1 MAITINLRSKQ
12 NILGNLVRAI
22 RVYTDITTV
31 APGSDMT
38 TLLEA
43 VAESLAHIEVSSL
56 KILENSNLESLV
68 GDALDKKGQSI
79 QIPNGSG
86 GVGRIPANQATGPV
100 TIVDSTFNKISSKL
114 YAGKPSPFSG
124 SATLYVENAASFPA
138 SGNLYVGRGTVNRFE
153 GPIPYSGVVNNGSFW
168 TVTLL
173 SPLSKTHLLSDS
185 VVVAQ
190 GGDRKINARTVV
202 QVPANNQTP
211 AVQYQTDTQVVI
223 PDGETTVTVTVTCSQ
238 SGELGNAL
246 AGTIVAFGTLPF
258 VGATVT
264 NPTSYKSGISTEDDE
279 SYRTRIKNYPST
291 LSRGTASA
299 IRSAI
304 LGATDP
310 DSGRTIQS
318 ANVLE
323 PVEPG
328 DYARVY
334 IDDGTGLE
342 PTFNGQPYE
351 LLLQSAS
358 GQETDF
364 GTAQSPI
371 TAAIAI
377 GSETGPFVL
386 LNGMSITVVLDGLVE
401 TYTLTPSN
409 YANLN
414 AATAYEVVRDI
425 NTQSNLIGARTT
437 NGGTGIV
444 FLDLSG
450 KGEQLQIESSTW
462 QAALG
467 LPTSAIRPVFLYKN
481 SELLSFRGKTA
492 TLETRPFGQWNIT
505 ATDMT
510 DVEIIV
516 DGVTQT
522 FSMADSDFAAY
533 GTTVA
538 SCTITQFASVLR
550 SKVAGV
556 QITISG
562 QILVLS
568 SWQALSGNG
577 SLSIPANRQDGTPIG
592 WVGDSKS
599 WLTTAS
605 GGILSDTGRA
615 KDYQF
620 NRFTGEITLS
630 SKLAAADKL
639 EIGSRSTR
647 AFIDSPVAPTGV
659 FTLNSLPLTTG
670 SSRLVLG
677 FDGSFA
683 TRSVIVPTGSTL
695 TPIIPDATNAPNVV
709 RLSAN
714 NNSLFANA
722 AVGDWLYLV
731 KDASTVSWGT
741 GVEGFYRVKAF
752 GGSTF
757 AANQTYSSL
766 AASTNSTL
774 TVLAQVVLGSN
785 QVEVIQTAHGLQTGD
800 LVTITATATIG
811 GITGFNLSQTDAPIT
826 VINANA
832 YVYTA
837 TSSATSTASGS
848 LDRVSTNVITVT
860 QTAHPFNDGDL
871 ATITTAASISSISG
885 ANLSSANTP
894 VTSITPNT
902 WQYRAAVAATTVA
915 SGTLA
920 SVQFIADAWI
930 ETEFSSPQLTAW
942 SSLIGVAQPISS
954 VMPYLFRSTTLPQ
967 LVDFGSSV
975 ASETVDSVVAAINSQ
990 IASGTAVKLTPQQFT
1005 IRSNDYR
1012 TQGTAAVLAVVG
1024 NAANLVVP
1032 STATAIQ
1039 AHTAYSPSGDVQGSF
1054 PVPQGI
1060 SPPASP
1066 GYSTRTYIQV
1076 DKALTDIV
1084 DTNPNPTIQAPVSFV
1099 SSYPTGFEQM
1109 WLTGREAGLNT
1120 RVYNNQTVAPFTGIA
1135 RGENMIGALNTADT
1149 YQTSSNN
1156 LNRYANFGMRLQDL
1170 PLNENDKL
1178 VVAMDLD
1185 STNKTV
1191 SVPMYKL
1198 AKIQDINAIAGGGKG
1213 QVVSLR
1219 LSDPNDSD
1227 LPFFSPTSVYKSFDF
1242 TDFKILTKSVGLYRQ
1257 DVSDLALIV
1266 RSSAYGA
1273 THKLRL
1279 SLQYAQSPS
1288 KATSVVSH
1296 YNNFASVAQQNL
1308 VVELPS
1314 GSLIAGSLLTQGNYH
1329 IKATAAST
1337 LFDWRITSGSLNSS
1351 SVYAPGNVLN
1361 ISGNSAIAESYR
1373 IQSASY
1379 VTVNNPAATTTNTSP
1394 VVSVAVTGHGLQ
1406 TGDLVTITAAAAIG
1420 GISATNLTRAD
1431 TAVTVV
1437 DANTFTYVAGASATS
1452 VAVANLTAMLSGVV
1466 VVRAPGSGGMLSG
1479 ATFSAPQSPIATWT
1493 TAAVTYQDIATAINA
1508 YLTQN
1513 PVASAQAIGAGAAT
1527 TLITDPTYIT
1537 YPNAVAFSGS
1547 DITDAFDWHSFA
1559 TKYAGSAGIWQYD
1572 SSVPTANNIKATV
1585 QTDDALY
1592 PTTTDAA
1599 GTAYSP
1605 IGEEVILVPTN
1616 AKTLQAWMSFKAVS
1630 SLNILAA
1637 IDRVDNDTKVQISSL
1652 QDGASGA
1659 VQITGVSANGVAT
1672 SVVGNGS
1679 DDNSSTRVSLLSADA
1694 KPLMTNQVVHVQNT
1708 LASEILRPYRLTPSG
1723 TAITSANT
1731 VNINTFFRQTN
1742 SIKYIRTGTN
1752 SGRIIFKRNGM
1763 DGTQTE
1769 PLQPGTDITLTSLGG
1784 GLVQVTSAVASG
1796 VLGSGTLSARTGDMM
1811 YVRPGTEFSVDVWG
1825 NSPTISTAGLT
1836 DGSNPEYIGYPVVN
1850 VIDGFNVVIIAPNIT
1865 SFGTTSLVSST
1876 SLVFMPA
1883 IYNEKNIRTNHKE
1896 GSKYSELTNN
1906 GKMYYLIKKLGE
1918 GFVSLFL
1925 QNSSAEA
1932 TDTMLLDT
1940 MSVSTDDTIT
1950 LGDGFD
1956 IQNQGT
1962 FKIIAHNGRNHITL
1976 YNPTGGTDEIIEQ
1989 YHTSNGGAGYR
2000 SWKVGPIAHG
2010 DSRSVKVVAAESV
2023 KVGDLLRISGPKT
2036 NSQWFGSDFFG
2047 SWTITAIG
2055 YHAFTYSGALPNTPG
2070 VGSVDNTKICPY
2082 IDIAMPNAPVS
2093 VVDSVGAYVDSF
2105 LIGGNDSAIGFVEGT
2120 PFSAY
2125 RLVAG
2130 HGVDPDNAENSNVFL
2145 VPQINSSKMTSIYG
2159 SVVTALGKTSY
2170 DQSVHQGIDGYKIY
2184 TGLIQQA
2191 QDIIDGLPSN
2201 TVDFPGVKAAGTVV
2215 EVLTPLIRSI
2225 SIALSVLP
2233 SEGVSLNSLSD
2244 IIKSS
2249 VSGYINGLGGGSS
2262 VVVSEIIAIVQG
2274 LPGVLSV
2281 SIISTLPVANNGS
2294 IVVSSTEKAFVLDS
2308 SSITVS

>member
-12 NILGNLVRAI
+12 NILGNLVRAV

-31 APGSDMT
+31 APGSDIA

-43 VAESLAHIEVSSL
+43 VAESHAHIEVSSL
-56 KILENSNLESLV
+56 KILENSNLESLS

-86 GVGRIPANQATGPV
+86 GIGRIPANQATGPV
-100 TIVDSTFNKISSKL
+100 TIVDSTFTKISSKL

-124 SATLYVENAASFPA
+124 SATLYVESASSFPA
-138 SGNLYVGRGTVNRFE
+138 SGSLYVGRGTVNRFE

-173 SPLSKTHLLSDS
+173 SPLSKTHLLSDA

-190 GGDRKINARTVV
+190 GGDRKINARTTV
-202 QVPANNQTP
+202 QVPPNNQKQ
-211 AVQYQTDTQVVI
+211 AVQYQTNTQVVI
-223 PDGETTVTVTVTCSQ
+223 PDGETTVTVTVTCAQ
-238 SGELGNAL
+238 SGEIGNAL

-279 SYRTRIKNYPST
+279 SYRVRIKNYPST

-342 PTFNGQPYE
+342 PTFSGQPYE
-351 LLLQSAS
+351 LLVQSAS

-386 LNGMSITVVLDGLVE
+386 LNGMSITVILDGLVE

-409 YANLN
+409 YSNLN
-414 AATAYEVVRDI
+414 AATAYEVVRDV

-467 LPTSAIRPVFLYKN
+467 LPTSAIRPIFLYKN

-505 ATDMT
+505 VADVTDA
-510 DVEIIV
+510 EIVV
-516 DGVTQT
+516 DGVTQI
-522 FSMADSDFAAY
+522 FSMADADFAAY

-538 SCTITQFASVLR
+538 SCTITQFATVLR
-550 SKVAGV
+550 TKVAGV
-556 QITISG
+556 QVTVSG

-568 SWQALSGNG
+568 SWQALSASG
-577 SLSIPANRQDGTPIG
+577 SLSIPAERQDGTPIG
-592 WVGDSKS
+592 WVGDSKA
-599 WLTTAS
+599 WLSAAS
-605 GGILSDTGRA
+605 GGILSDTGSA
-615 KDYQF
+615 KNYQF

-630 SKLAAADKL
+630 TKLAAADKL

-647 AFIDSPVAPTGV
+647 AFIDSPVALTGV
-659 FTLNSLPLTTG
+659 FTLNALPLTTG
-670 SSRLVLG
+670 NSRLVLG

-683 TRSVIVPTGSTL
+683 TRSVIVPSSSTL
-695 TPIIPDATNAPNVV
+695 TPTIPDGTNAPNVV

-714 NNSLFANA
+714 STSIFANA
-722 AVGDWLYLV
+722 SVGDWLYLI
-731 KDASTVSWGT
+731 KDASAVPAWGPD
-741 GVEGFYRVKAF
+741 VEGFYRVKAF
-752 GGSTF
+752 GGSTY
-757 AANQTYSSL
+757 ATNQTYSSL
-766 AASTNSTL
+766 PASTTSTL
-774 TVLAQVVLGSN
+774 TVLAQVNLGSN

-811 GITGFNLSQTDAPIT
+811 GITGFNLSQTNSPII

-860 QTAHPFNDGDL
+860 QSAHPFNSGVF
-871 ATITTAASISSISG
+871 ATITTAASISTISG
-885 ANLSSANTP
+885 ANLSSVNTP
-894 VTSITPNT
+894 VTSITTST

-920 SVQFIADAWI
+920 SVQLIANAWI

-942 SSLIGVAQPISS
+942 SALIGIAQPLSS

-967 LVDFGSSV
+967 LVDFGPAVS
-975 ASETVDSVVAAINSQ
+975 SETVDSVVATINSQ

-1024 NAANLVVP
+1024 NAANLLPP
-1032 STATAIQ
+1032 SAATAIQ

-1054 PVPQGI
+1054 PISQGV
-1060 SPPASP
+1060 SLPASP
-1066 GYSTRTYIQV
+1066 GYATRTYIQV
-1076 DKALTDIV
+1076 DKTLTDIV
-1084 DTNPNPTIQAPVSFV
+1084 DTNANPTIQAPVAFI

-1109 WLTGREAGLNT
+1109 WLTGREWGLNT

-1135 RGENMIGALNTADT
+1135 RGDNMIGALNTADT
-1149 YQTSSNN
+1149 YQTSANN

-1178 VVAMDLD
+1178 VVEMDLD

-1213 QVVSLR
+1213 QVISLR
-1219 LSDPNDSD
+1219 LADPNDSD
-1227 LPFFSPTSVYKSFDF
+1227 LPFFSPTSVYKAFDF
-1242 TDFKILTKSVGLYRQ
+1242 ADFKILTKSVGLYRQ

-1273 THKLRL
+1273 THKMRV
-1279 SLQYAQSPS
+1279 SLQYAQAPS
-1288 KATSVVSH
+1288 QAIVVSH
-1296 YNNFASVAQQNL
+1296 YNNFSSVAQQNL

-1314 GSLIAGSLLTQGNYH
+1314 SSLIAGSLLSQGNYH
-1329 IKATAAST
+1329 IKATASAT

-1351 SVYAPGNVLN
+1351 LVYASGNVLN

-1373 IQSASY
+1373 IESASY
-1379 VTVNNPAATTTNTSP
+1379 ATVNNPAATTANASP
-1394 VVSVAVTGHGLQ
+1394 VVSVTVTGHGLQ

-1431 TAVTVV
+1431 TAVTVTGI
-1437 DANTFTYVAGASATS
+1437 NTFTYVAGASASS
-1452 VAVANLTAMLSGVV
+1452 VVTANLTAMLSGVV
-1466 VVRAPGSGGMLSG
+1466 TVKAPGSGGMLSG
-1479 ATFSAPQSPIATWT
+1479 AVFTAPQSPISTWT
-1493 TAAVTYQDIATAINA
+1493 TASVTYQAIATAINA

-1513 PVASAQAIGAGAAT
+1513 PVASAQAIGAGAAV
-1527 TLITDPTYIT
+1527 TLVTDPTYIT
-1537 YPNAVAFSGS
+1537 YPNAVAFSGT
-1547 DITDAFDWHSFA
+1547 DITEAFDWHSFS
-1559 TKYAGSAGIWQYD
+1559 TKYSGSAGIWQYD
-1572 SSVPTANNIKATV
+1572 SSVPSANNIKATV

-1592 PTTTDAA
+1592 PTTTDAS
-1599 GTAYSP
+1599 GTTYSP

-1616 AKTLQAWMSFKAVS
+1616 SKTLQAWMAFKAAS

-1659 VQITGVSANGVAT
+1659 VQITGVSANGVAS

-1679 DDNSSTRVSLLSADA
+1679 DDNNSTRVSLLSADA
-1694 KPLMTNQVVHVQNT
+1694 KPLMTSQAVHVQNT
-1708 LASEILRPYRLTPSG
+1708 LTSEIARPYRLTPSG

-1731 VNINTFFRQTN
+1731 TNINTFFRQTN
-1742 SIKYIRTGTN
+1742 SIKYIKTGTN
-1752 SGRIIFKRNGM
+1752 SGRIVFIRNGM

-1769 PLQPGTDITLTSLGG
+1769 PLQPGNDITLASLGG
-1784 GLVQVTSAVASG
+1784 GLVQVTAAIASG
-1796 VLGSGTLSARTGDMM
+1796 AIGSGTLSARTGDMM
-1811 YVRPGTEFSVDVWG
+1811 YVRPGTEFPVDVWG

-1836 DGSNPEYIGYPVVN
+1836 DGSSPEYIGYPVVS
-1850 VIDGFNVVIIAPNIT
+1850 VIDGFNIVIIAPNIT
-1865 SFGTTSLVSST
+1865 SFGTTSLISST

-1883 IYNEKNIRTNHKE
+1883 VYNEKNIRTNHKE
-1896 GSKYSELTNN
+1896 GSKFSELTNN
-1906 GKMYYLIKKLGE
+1906 GKMYYLIKRLGE

-1932 TDTMLLDT
+1932 TDTMLLDA

-1956 IQNQGT
+1956 IQNQGS

-1989 YHTSNGGAGYR
+1989 YQTSNGGAGYR

-2010 DSRSVKVVAAESV
+2010 DSRSVRIIAAESV
-2023 KVGDLLRISGPKT
+2023 KIDDRLRISGPKA

-2047 SWTITAIG
+2047 SWAVTAIG
-2055 YHAFTYSGALPNTPG
+2055 YHAFTYSGPLPHTPG
-2070 VGSVDNTKICPY
+2070 VGSVDTTKICPY
-2082 IDIAMPNAPVS
+2082 IDIEIPNAPVA
-2093 VVDSVGAYVDSF
+2093 VVDSVDALVDSF

-2130 HGVDPDNAENSNVFL
+2130 HGVDPDNAENSTVFL

-2170 DQSVHQGIDGYKIY
+2170 DGSVHQGIDGYKTYI
-2184 TGLIQQA
+2184 GSIKQA

-2215 EVLTPLIRSI
+2215 EVLTPLIRSV
-2225 SIALSVLP
+2225 SVALSVLP
-2233 SEGVSLNSLSD
+2233 SEGVSLNSISD
-2244 IIKSS
+2244 IIKAS

-2262 VVVSEIIAIVQG
+2262 VIVSEIISIVQG

-2281 SIISTLPVANNGS
+2281 SVISTLPVANNGS
-2294 IVVSSTEKAFVLDS
+2294 IVVSSTEKAFVLDL